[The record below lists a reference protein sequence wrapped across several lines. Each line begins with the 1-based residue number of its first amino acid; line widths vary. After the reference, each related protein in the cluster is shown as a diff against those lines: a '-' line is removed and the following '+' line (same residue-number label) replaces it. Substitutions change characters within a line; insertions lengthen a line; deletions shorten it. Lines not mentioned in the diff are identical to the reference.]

1 MIYLRILRLCVFI
14 LFLELL
20 LVRLL
25 STELSVLAYLQ
36 NSILVSCF
44 LGLGMGLIAPKPKD
58 NPSDALKPLAVILL
72 LISVPFVR
80 EGARSSALGLSIF
93 HDFLVWNEMTTPG
106 ILGGVT
112 FAVLS
117 LLIVFSILALC
128 WGAMVPLGA
137 ELGRLFATAPGRL
150 KAYSADIFG
159 SLLGVLILTSLAYF
173 SLEPVWWIVVFVALA
188 LLQPSCRAPRSLSLS
203 ALLLGFAVL
212 GN

>member
-25 STELSVLAYLQ
+25 STEVSVLAYLQ

-93 HDFLVWNEMTTPG
+93 HDFLCGM
-106 ILGGVT
+106 
-112 FAVLS
+112 
-117 LLIVFSILALC
+117 
-128 WGAMVPLGA
+128 
-137 ELGRLFATAPGRL
+137 
-150 KAYSADIFG
+150 K
-159 SLLGVLILTSLAYF
+159 
-173 SLEPVWWIVVFVALA
+173 
-188 LLQPSCRAPRSLSLS
+188 
-203 ALLLGFAVL
+203 
-212 GN
+212 